1 MFICIPMVA
10 EMAEYAFS
18 ARFPNV
24 FHLRVDCG
32 DDGICVSSV
41 DAHCVFDNPMVAEM
55 AEYGFQRGSP
65 MCACFVP
72 VAEMAEFAFSARMRI
87 AFWVYD
93 VY

>member
-10 EMAEYAFS
+10 ETAEYAFS

-32 DDGICVSSV
+32 DDGICVSVV
-41 DAHCVFDNPMVAEM
+41 DAQCVFCIPMAVEIV
-55 AEYGFQRGSP
+55 EY
-65 MCACFVP
+65 
-72 VAEMAEFAFSARMRI
+72 AFSARFPSVCLLRARCGDGGFCVFSADAHCI
-87 AFWVYD
+87 WDSD